1 MYCSPDT
8 IDKYRFDAEGF
19 ADFFRE
25 NYYKNFDVSYPIDPF
40 AIINDLGIHYAFRNL
55 DRIEGLLL
63 TDTDGTGVNLIVIN
77 SKRPIQRIR
86 YSCAHELC
94 HFLKDVGDYRY
105 NPLKCFASSSNSIER
120 YAESF
125 AAALLMPRDEV
136 KRVIA
141 QQIKKCY
148 LSFDD
153 ILIISDYF
161 GVSFQSCYYR
171 INSVSPEV
179 LPEGCD
185 SKIKKYHPNIRREEI
200 GLRSEVIL
208 FEQVLNSWSDAWS
221 SSDQTRATLV
231 FKNEYIYND
240 SRMEGIDVS
249 EDALCEIITD
259 LRLNTQN
266 SKYNIQEYYN
276 LSEIA
281 GHSLLYDYVFS
292 YSYNQKISIYLILEL
307 NRVLFSC
314 VPFPNFGGRT
324 RTQNVLVLGSKFET
338 VDYHDVMTE
347 LIKLDK
353 SVQDLEENYSSMKKS
368 EIVKE
373 IVKIHHRLTV
383 IHPFSDGNGRTSRAF
398 MNLLLMRYG
407 IPPVF
412 ITLERK
418 LEYVKALSIADTNGN
433 IDTLYSIIMKEII
446 NSHSNYYSV
455 RKRRFKNIANEK

>member
-1 MYCSPDT
+1 MYFSPET
-8 IDKYRFDAEGF
+8 INKYRFDAEGF
-19 ADFFRE
+19 ADFFRL
-25 NYYKNFDVSYPIDPF
+25 NYYKDSDVFYPINPF
-40 AIINDLGIHYAFRNL
+40 AIIQDLGIHYAFRNL
-55 DRIEGLLL
+55 DRLEGLLL

-94 HFLKDVGDYRY
+94 HFLKDVGDSRY

-125 AAALLMPRDEV
+125 AASFLMPRDEM
-136 KRVIA
+136 KKVIA
-141 QQIKKCY
+141 RQIKKCY

-153 ILIISDYF
+153 ILFIADYF

-171 INSVSPEV
+171 IKSVSPEV

-185 SKIKKYHPNIRREEI
+185 SKLKKYHPSIRREEI
-200 GLRSEVIL
+200 GLRSDVVL
-208 FEQVLNSWSDAWS
+208 YEQILNSWSDAWS
-221 SSDQTRATLV
+221 STDQTRAALV
-231 FKNEYIYND
+231 FKNEYVYND
-240 SRMEGIDVS
+240 SRMEGIDIS
-249 EDALCEIITD
+249 EEVLCEIITD

-266 SKYNIQEYYN
+266 SEYNIQKHYN

-292 YSYNQKISIYLILEL
+292 YPKSQKISIYTILKL
-307 NRVLFSC
+307 NRILFSC
-314 VPFPNFGGRT
+314 VPFSAFGGRT

-353 SVQDLEENYSSMKKS
+353 TVQSLEENYSSRKKS
-368 EIVKE
+368 EIIKE
-373 IVKIHHRLTV
+373 IVRIHHRLTV

-412 ITLERK
+412 ITMEK
-418 LEYVKALSIADTNGN
+418 KPEYVKALSIADTCEN
-433 IDTLYSIIMKEII
+433 IDSLYSIIMKEII

-455 RKRRFKNIANEK
+455 RKRRFNNISNE